1 MSFSCPL
8 EMEVVKCE
16 SIYSNIWLRFCYEY
30 ETTFESDINKR
41 ENNQCRL
48 VDDFCRKMPIRAFQ
62 QSPSRSPGLLLR
74 PHWKSHFRSNM
85 ETQYRSFFPGFC
97 TMLMPSSFIRAKF
110 YKQDLSSSLL
120 QIPKEIWK
128 LRFLEHFFVLTCP
141 WLGTSTPLPPA
152 FPLMRSPVSRPPEHK
167 QTSTLT
173 STKSSSTFTKL
184 VRPASKILVS
194 VSFLGLRQIN

>member
-8 EMEVVKCE
+8 EMEVVKRE
-16 SIYSNIWLRFCYEY
+16 SIFSNIWLRFCYEY

-48 VDDFCRKMPIRAFQ
+48 VDNFCRKMPMRAFQ

-74 PHWKSHFRSNM
+74 PHWKSHFRS
-85 ETQYRSFFPGFC
+85 
-97 TMLMPSSFIRAKF
+97 SSFIRAKF

-152 FPLMRSPVSRPPEHK
+152 FPPMRSPVSRPPDHI
-167 QTSTLT
+167 QTST
-173 STKSSSTFTKL
+173 
-184 VRPASKILVS
+184 
-194 VSFLGLRQIN
+194 

>member
-41 ENNQCRL
+41 ENNQYWL
-48 VDDFCRKMPIRAFQ
+48 VDDFCRKC
-62 QSPSRSPGLLLR
+62 RSGGFNNHRRDRPASFFALTENHTWGLI
-74 PHWKSHFRSNM
+74 WKYSTKFVLQ
-85 ETQYRSFFPGFC
+85 TIFPGFC
-97 TMLMPSSFIRAKF
+97 TMLMRSSFIRAKF
-110 YKQDLSSSLL
+110 HKQDLSSSLL
-120 QIPKEIWK
+120 QIPNEIRK

-152 FPLMRSPVSRPPEHK
+152 FPPMRSPVSRPPEHH
-167 QTSTLT
+167 QYQCQHQHPSSWT
-173 STKSSSTFTKL
+173 STKLICPYSWKL
-184 VRPASKILVS
+184 VSML
-194 VSFLGLRQIN
+194 F

>member
-16 SIYSNIWLRFCYEY
+16 SIYSNIWLLRFCYEY

-48 VDDFCRKMPIRAFQ
+48 VDNFCRKTPIRAFQ

-85 ETQYRSFFPGFC
+85 EIQYKSLIPGFC
-97 TMLMPSSFIRAKF
+97 TMLMRSSFIRAKF
-110 YKQDLSSSLL
+110 HKQDLSSSLL
-120 QIPKEIWK
+120 QIPNEIRK
-128 LRFLEHFFVLTCP
+128 LGFLEHFFVLTCL
-141 WLGTSTPLPPA
+141 WLGTSTLLPPA
-152 FPLMRSPVSRPPEHK
+152 FPPMRSPVSRPPEHH
-167 QTSTLT
+167 QYQCQHQHPSSWT
-173 STKSSSTFTKL
+173 STKLICPYSWKL
-184 VRPASKILVS
+184 VSML
-194 VSFLGLRQIN
+194 F

>member
-8 EMEVVKCE
+8 EMEVVKYE
-16 SIYSNIWLRFCYEY
+16 SIYSNFWLRFCYEY

-41 ENNQCRL
+41 ENNQYGL

-62 QSPSRSPGLLLR
+62 QSPSRSPGLLLH

-85 ETQYRSFFPGFC
+85 EIQYKSFFPGFC
-97 TMLMPSSFIRAKF
+97 TMLMRSSFIRAKF
-110 YKQDLSSSLL
+110 HKQDLSSSLL
-120 QIPKEIWK
+120 QIPNEIRK

-152 FPLMRSPVSRPPEHK
+152 FPPMRSPVSRPPEHH
-167 QTSTLT
+167 QYQCQHQHPSSWT
-173 STKSSSTFTKL
+173 STKLICPYSWKL
-184 VRPASKILVS
+184 VSML
-194 VSFLGLRQIN
+194 F